1 MLPLVLA
8 SSSPARKAL
17 LEKLQIPFQT
27 ISPDIDETPL
37 PHEKPHDLALRLAIE
52 KASAVKEK
60 FPAALIIG
68 ADQVIMRGETRLD
81 KPGTVENAIQQ
92 LTLVSGKSIEAYTGL
107 CLLNTKTGKLQS
119 TVCTYQVYF
128 RQLSLKAIESY
139 IKHDN
144 PLHCAGSIKAESLG
158 ITLFT
163 KMQGDDFTSLPGLPL
178 IALTDFLLAE
188 GLII

>member
-1 MLPLVLA
+1 MLPLILA

-27 ISPDIDETPL
+27 VSPDIDETPL
-37 PHEKPHDLALRLAIE
+37 SHEKPKDLALRLAIE
-52 KASAVKEK
+52 KASAVKKKYPE
-60 FPAALIIG
+60 ALIIG
-68 ADQVIMRGETRLD
+68 ADQVIMCGKTRLD
-81 KPGTVENAIQQ
+81 KPGTVENAIAQ

-107 CLLNTKTGKLQS
+107 CLLNTKTGKCHS
-119 TVCTYQVYF
+119 TVSTYQVYF
-128 RQLSLKAIESY
+128 RQLSPKIIESY
-139 IKHDN
+139 IQRDN

-178 IALTDFLLAE
+178 IALTDFLLTE
-188 GLII
+188 GFTL